1 MPKAN
6 AQRAL
11 GIFSEPSYLGIGDPY
26 DPPKQEAAGRH
37 KGLNFTTSPVK
48 KGSITKYVCFD
59 STFRRI
65 SDGDTYKM
73 PGANE
78 RKSRKEAWEKC
89 ATSNGFVFSHPAKRR
104 TGLGDVT
111 GNFSKFCKWQ
121 PNNLLIDYTHKTK
134 EMIPPQ
140 PKSNILTNPTKKGSF
155 GIPNL
160 TLSRGTEY
168 QYMADPYSR
177 AHELEQQDRKHAQA
191 TIEAAAGGKP
201 FNSMSHAKDCFDKT
215 VYTDPESLRG
225 GYNDAGSSRDMLLDG
240 KQPMIPSQPPKK
252 LTAFS
257 GCFSK
262 FPKSVPAKPER
273 ASTAPT
279 AVERAVFIPSSPMK
293 SQRTTSVMFRTRDG
307 GN

>member
-11 GIFSEPSYLGIGDPY
+11 GLFGEPSYLGIGDPY
-26 DPPKQEAAGRH
+26 DPPKDNAGRH
-37 KGLNFTTSPVK
+37 RGVNFTTSPVK
-48 KGSITKYVCFD
+48 KGNVTKYVFFD
-59 STFRRI
+59 TTFRRV
-65 SDGDTYKM
+65 SEGDTYKM

-89 ATSNGFVFSHPAKRR
+89 TTSNGFVFSHPPKRR
-104 TGLGDVT
+104 TGLGECS
-111 GNFSKFCKWQ
+111 GNFNTFSKWQ

-134 EMIPPQ
+134 ADIPPQ
-140 PKSNILTNPTKKGSF
+140 PKSNIMTHPVKKGSF

-160 TLSRGTEY
+160 TISKGTEY
-168 QYMADPYSR
+168 AYMADPYSR

-191 TIEAAAGGKP
+191 AIELAAGGKP
-201 FNSMSHAKDCFDKT
+201 FNSMSHAKDCFDKS

-225 GYNDAGSSRDMLLDG
+225 GYKDAGSSRDPLMEG
-240 KQPMIPSQPPKK
+240 KQPMIPSQPPKR

-273 ASTAPT
+273 ASTAQP
-279 AVERAVFIPSSPMK
+279 AAERAVMIPSSPPK
-293 SQRTTSVMFRTRDG
+293 SMRQTSIMFRQRDG
-307 GN
+307 GY